1 MSYVLHVYRMTY
13 KTYDIQKCIFVHPE
27 EWYSMS
33 PFFGIYLFHSL
44 DIEKNE
50 PFLGGFAPPATWR
63 TTAVF
68 SMVLDL
74 LLPKHGVHK
83 DTARYVLS
91 YSKPFELLSKINV
104 DFLPKSENQATC
116 VSFLPLNIHKSVIFL
131 PITSEIHFCVKVFC
145 HKLHTFASEKNKN
158 RKI

>member
-1 MSYVLHVYRMTY
+1 MHFCSSRGMVFHVSILR
-13 KTYDIQKCIFVHPE
+13 DLFI
-27 EWYSMS
+27 S
-33 PFFGIYLFHSL
+33 FFGHR
-44 DIEKNE
+44 EKRAV
-50 PFLGGFAPPATWR
+50 PWR
-63 TTAVF
+63 LCASSHLANHRSV

-74 LLPKHGVHK
+74 FFPKHCVHK

-104 DFLPKSENQATC
+104 DFLPKSENQAKC
-116 VSFLPLNIHKSVIFL
+116 VSFLSLNIHKSVIFL

>member
-13 KTYDIQKCIFVHPE
+13 KTYDIQKCIFVHPK

-74 LLPKHGVHK
+74 FFPKHCVHK

-91 YSKPFELLSKINV
+91 YSKPFELLTKNCLIIGNSP
-104 DFLPKSENQATC
+104 PKSLYLDNNQNDTR
-116 VSFLPLNIHKSVIFL
+116 
-131 PITSEIHFCVKVFC
+131 EY
-145 HKLHTFASEKNKN
+145 KNK
-158 RKI
+158 